1 MITVKI
7 FKNNGLFKGF
17 SVTDHSD
24 YAQEG
29 ADIVCAAVSSSV
41 QFAAN
46 GITEIAGAEADIT
59 VNEEDAEITLKTD
72 CESDAAQAIL
82 GAFALHMEIMSG
94 DYEENIK
101 FCILEV

>member
-7 FKNNGLFKGF
+7 FKRGNVFAGF

-24 YAQEG
+24 YAEEG
-29 ADIVCAAVSSSV
+29 VDIVCAAVSSSV
-41 QFAAN
+41 QLAAN
-46 GITEIAGAEADIT
+46 GVTEVAGAAADIT
-59 VNEEDAEITLKTD
+59 VNEENAEITLKTD
-72 CESDAAQAIL
+72 CESEAAQAIL
-82 GAFALHMEIMSG
+82 GAFALHMEILSG